1 MIVRQNSLSCS
12 VKQLFFSVFLLS
24 LKGAKLLKVWFIT
37 VYVFYRKIPEKR
49 FAGVRE
55 TFRGGISK
63 KSFVKIVS
71 WASEISFDWYYFIR
85 GQISLSLRKK
95 SCVNWKTKTEI
106 NPLCL
111 MQKVSSSPWWCSRL
125 KIPEQAQIFSATCII
140 TLSGFRI
147 NHKAINR
154 NKNHQLVY
162 KFFHDNRDNSDNL

>member
-24 LKGAKLLKVWFIT
+24 RKGIRFLNIWFIT
-37 VYVFYRKIPEKR
+37 VYVFCRKIPKKC

-55 TFRGGISK
+55 IFRRGISK
-63 KSFVKIVS
+63 KTCDKIVS
-71 WASEISFDWYYFIR
+71 WASEISFGWYYFIWALWDL
-85 GQISLSLRKK
+85 SLSLRKK
-95 SCVNWKTKTEI
+95 SCVNWKTKTVI

-111 MQKVSSSPWWCSRL
+111 MQKVSSSAWWCSRL
-125 KIPEQAQIFSATCII
+125 EIPEQAQIFSATCII

-154 NKNHQLVY
+154 NKNHQLV
-162 KFFHDNRDNSDNL
+162 NLSTCSLVN